1 MKVFI
6 TGGTGF
12 VGTVLNDA
20 LTKMGHEVTIL
31 TRRIKKGQKRP
42 NGASLL
48 EGDPTKSG
56 HWQEKVGE
64 HETIIN
70 LAGASIFTRWT
81 NQAKKEIFE
90 SRILTTRH
98 LVESLMNSKG
108 KVSSL
113 LSTSAVGY
121 YGFHGDEILS
131 EDEGPGNDF
140 LAQICSAWEAEAL
153 KAERHGIRVVLCRF
167 GIVLGRNGGALA
179 RLTSIFKNYLG
190 APLGSG
196 DQWFSWIHE
205 EDLCDILLFLLKQ
218 KRIEGPINCTSP
230 HPVRNKELTKT
241 MGKALHKP
249 TFLPN
254 APSFILR
261 TILGEFANV
270 LIKGQRVVS
279 QKLSDSGYELTFPTL
294 KEALEDLL
302 RP

>member
-12 VGTVLNDA
+12 VGSVLTDA

-31 TRRIKKGQKRP
+31 TRRIKEGQKLPR
-42 NGASLL
+42 GALLL
-48 EGDPTKSG
+48 EGDPTNSG
-56 HWQEKVGE
+56 HWQEKLAD

-81 NQAKKEIFE
+81 NQAKKEILE

-98 LVESLMNSKG
+98 LVEALMNSKG
-108 KVSSL
+108 KERSL

-153 KAERHGIRVVLCRF
+153 KAKKQGIRIVLCRF
-167 GIVLGRNGGALA
+167 GIVLGSHGGALS

-190 APLGSG
+190 APLGNG
-196 DQWFSWIHE
+196 NQWFSWIHE
-205 EDLCDILLFLLKQ
+205 KDLCDIFLFLLKQ
-218 KRIEGPINCTSP
+218 KRIEGPINCTSS
-230 HPVRNKELTKT
+230 HPIRNKELTKT
-241 MGKALHKP
+241 LGEVLHKP
-249 TFLPN
+249 TFFPHV
-254 APSFILR
+254 PSFILR
-261 TILGEFANV
+261 IILGEFANV

-279 QKLSDSGYELTFPTL
+279 QKLSDSGYEFTFPTL
-294 KEALEDLL
+294 KEALQDLL
-302 RP
+302 KP